1 MVSEMFNYKC
11 LKLTF
16 YSFKKNNFLAK
27 NIAYL
32 DTFFDTPTN
41 AGRKSL
47 SSILNPS

>member
-1 MVSEMFNYKC
+1 MYNYKC
-11 LKLTF
+11 LRLTF
-16 YSFKKNNFLAK
+16 YFFKKNDFLVK

-41 AGRKSL
+41 AGLKSL